1 MPRVPSPPASPPA
14 ARLAPSP
21 TAAPRNAAPNAF
33 LGGGEL
39 FPGAT
44 AGELYYEFHAQD
56 GTPETAAS
64 AAARH
69 SRAAAASASAA
80 AAAAA
85 ARAAMTR
92 AERRAAQLERCRGR
106 TAEQFGSLAS
116 RGFIAALDQSGGST
130 PRALAL
136 YGVSDI
142 RAGDK
147 SEMFD
152 AAHAMRT
159 RIVTSEAFDGEKVF
173 GAILFAD
180 TAFARLV
187 RGKPTASYLWEDKG
201 IVPFLKIDV
210 GLQPEANGVQLMRDI
225 DDLGVT
231 LSRCGRRDPKLD
243 DDDASSE
250 DTGYPK
256 PPKPLNPGDGDPG
269 LCIFGTKAR
278 SVIRS
283 NDPNGIDALV
293 AQQFESWITGWC
305 PSSSPRWTS
314 TAKTRRV
321 RLSAS
326 FSYHALTEAPFL
338 SLAQAGAETTLKAAL
353 VRHLDILE
361 TLADADDAG
370 DQPPTVIFKLTLP
383 EDPALYDSLVA
394 DPRVLRVVA
403 LSGGYDREEST
414 RRLRTCRGVSASF
427 SRALTEG
434 LRVDMTDEEFD
445 AALGASIGAIYEAAC
460 T

>member
-1 MPRVPSPPASPPA
+1 MPRAFPATAPPAPRLMPRVPSPPASPPA

-293 AQQFESWITGWC
+293 AQQFELAARVMDHGLVPIVEPEVDIDCKDKARSSIRFVLVSRVDRSAVPFPRSGWRRDHAQGGTG
-305 PSSSPRWTS
+305 PPPRHS
-314 TAKTRRV
+314 R
-321 RLSAS
+321 
-326 FSYHALTEAPFL
+326 
-338 SLAQAGAETTLKAAL
+338 
-353 VRHLDILE
+353 
-361 TLADADDAG
+361 
-370 DQPPTVIFKLTLP
+370 
-383 EDPALYDSLVA
+383 
-394 DPRVLRVVA
+394 DPR
-403 LSGGYDREEST
+403 
-414 RRLRTCRGVSASF
+414 RRRR
-427 SRALTEG
+427 R
-434 LRVDMTDEEFD
+434 R
-445 AALGASIGAIYEAAC
+445 
-460 T
+460 